1 MKGIK
6 VVNKGERGEIYIT
19 GTIVDDF
26 TGDMLKGFDINEG
39 YAFPAKIRDALKE
52 LEGKPIDVYIDS
64 NGGLVSAGM
73 SIAAMLSRH
82 KEPTVAHIDTWA
94 ASIASVIALACDRVE
109 MPVGTYI
116 MIHRPLCEVVGNEDD
131 FKEAIAFLQ
140 KMGNGILDIY
150 ESKKNENV
158 TRDEIWQK
166 MCEETWLNP
175 KEAAALFANVHETEA
190 KFAVAAEAVS
200 YDNAPDAVKNMV
212 FGKAL
217 KAIEE
222 SRGIGDE
229 EECGIS

>member
-6 VVNKGERGEIYIT
+6 VINKGERGEIYIT

-26 TGDMLKGFDINEG
+26 TGDILKSYDINEG

-73 SIAAMLSRH
+73 SIAAMLKRH
-82 KEPTVAHIDTWA
+82 KAGTVAHIDTWA
-94 ASIASVIALACDRVE
+94 ASIASVIALACDSVE
-109 MPVGTYI
+109 MPAGTYI
-116 MIHRPLCEVVGNEDD
+116 MVHRPLVEVCGNVDD
-131 FKEAIAFLQ
+131 LNEAIAFLN
-140 KMGNGILDIY
+140 KIGDGMLDIY
-150 ESKKNENV
+150 ENKAAEGV
-158 TRDEIWQK
+158 TREKIWDA
-166 MCEETWLNP
+166 MVAETWLNP
-175 KEAAALFANVHETEA
+175 AEAAAMFSNVKETEA

-200 YDNAPDAVKNMV
+200 YASAPETVKNMV

-222 SRGIGDE
+222 SRGIGE
-229 EECGIS
+229 